1 MAKSEPVPV
10 TAAWLHRTGN
20 NAQLLLEIDGQWR
33 LIAEENIDG
42 PFSWIAEAR
51 GFADKPITPAP
62 EEPTP

>member
-10 TAAWLHRTGN
+10 TAAWLRHIGD

-33 LIAEENIDG
+33 LVAEENIDG

-51 GFADKPITPAP
+51 GFADKPIIPAVD
-62 EEPTP
+62 EPTP